1 MTSQEPQA
9 NEEAAADSSREP
21 SDMQPETP
29 PSPAE
34 AETLPPRP
42 DRLRVVLRLAMR
54 WAIAALAVFLLG
66 VLATV
71 LVQVRPQSVELRSL
85 RDGLSEAQAT
95 AEGLQGQVKELGVLQ
110 SQNASLQ
117 KALEQAEQH
126 LTLLKALVDVATAQA
141 AIARSD
147 MDTVRA
153 SLSGTDSRLAVLAAA
168 FAGEEQNAVIAM
180 RDRLELVFREL
191 ESDAFAAGSDLQ
203 VLASSLTALERS
215 LYGD

>member
-9 NEEAAADSSREP
+9 YEEAAADPSGEP
-21 SDMQPETP
+21 SAIQPEKP

-34 AETLPPRP
+34 AETVAPRA
-42 DRLRVVLRLAMR
+42 DRIRRLVRIAMR

-71 LVQVRPQSVELRSL
+71 IVQVRPQSFELRTL
-85 RDGLSEAQAT
+85 RDGLTEAQAT
-95 AEGLQGQVKELGVLQ
+95 AEGLQGQVKELSVLQ

-117 KALEQAEQH
+117 EALEQAEQH

-141 AIARSD
+141 AIAKSD
-147 MDTVRA
+147 IDTVRA
-153 SLSGTDSRLAVLAAA
+153 SLSGTDSRLAALAAA
-168 FAGEEQNAVIAM
+168 FSGEEQNAVIAM

-191 ESDAFAAGSDLQ
+191 ESDEFAAGSDLQ